1 MPLTPSRQQQ
11 LTTLLTALYRGFDA
25 VATWVT
31 QLSWWKFFLF
41 AALAL
46 IAGSILQDELFSS
59 PGEET
64 VVRNDKGSKDRKAK
78 PSIVFDDAGIHF
90 NPRNKVTKPGEAAEA
105 PEAPEAPAAPQAA
118 APPEPPAPPVA
129 IGKAAQARIEAAA
142 EAAAAAAAKA
152 ADAAAD
158 SAGSETA
165 KSALEA
171 AKSQA
176 VAAAAAAAAAKAS
189 AGIVRPGADGEVHID
204 LPPQI
209 GEELSDAIEAAVD
222 DAAEA
227 KVTRY
232 HKQASTWFRSFV
244 FLLVLALFATK
255 ALVGGKKRA
264 DALTQSANAAAERES
279 MQRQLSEA
287 RMQMMQAQVEP
298 HFLFN
303 TLASVE
309 YLIETNPPRAS
320 AMQRSLILYLRAV
333 LPQMRENAVVTN
345 LGREVDMVTAYLHLL
360 KMRMEE
366 RLNVELHI
374 PDDLRNAA
382 FPPMMLQSMVENAI
396 KHGLECKPEGGTLRI
411 SADVSHNK
419 LRVTVADNGVGFG
432 VMPSDGTG
440 LGLPTIRERLKLLH
454 GDAGALHITAN
465 VPHGVI
471 AVIEVPYAVSK

>member
-1 MPLTPSRQQQ
+1 MPSRQPAQQ
-11 LTTLLTALYRGFDA
+11 QFASLLTSLYRGFDA

-41 AALAL
+41 AALAV

-59 PGEET
+59 PSEET
-64 VVRNDKGSKDRKAK
+64 VVRNERGSKDGKAK
-78 PSIVFDDAGIHF
+78 PSIVFDDSGIHF
-90 NPRNKVTKPGEAAEA
+90 NPRNKITQPGE
-105 PEAPEAPAAPQAA
+105 PPEAPAAPET
-118 APPEPPAPPVA
+118 PETPATP
-129 IGKAAQARIEAAA
+129 EASA
-142 EAAAAAAAKA
+142 EAAAAAEAATAAGTAAAKA
-152 ADAAAD
+152 
-158 SAGSETA
+158 GH
-165 KSALEA
+165 EA
-171 AKSQA
+171 AKA
-176 VAAAAAAAAAKAS
+176 GIAAATAAAKAS
-189 AGIVRPGADGEVHID
+189 GGIVRPGADGEVHID

-244 FLLVLALFATK
+244 YLLVLALFATK

-264 DALTQSANAAAERES
+264 EALTQTANAAAERES

-287 RMQMMQAQVEP
+287 KMQMMQAQVEP

-320 AMQRSLILYLRAV
+320 AMQRSLIQYLRAV

-345 LGREVDMVTAYLHLL
+345 LGREVDMVTAYLNLL

-366 RLNVELHI
+366 RLTVELHI
-374 PDDLRNAA
+374 PDDLRSAA

-411 SADVSHNK
+411 SVAVSDHIVNKK

-454 GDAGALHITAN
+454 GDAGQLHITAN

-471 AVIEVPYAVSK
+471 AVIEVPYTTSK